1 MSRFAFRH
9 ALERI
14 PGIQRSMMSGYLSSF
29 TSPEG
34 ENEFITAYDAVL
46 KRWPVPYEELDIPT
60 RFGTA
65 HLIASGSTSL
75 PSLLLLHATG
85 TSSTMW
91 FPNIGP
97 LSNAFRVFAIDI
109 IGEPGKSRQVRLLK
123 TREDCATWLCDIINN
138 LGLTRPDIAGLSYG
152 GWQTL
157 NFSFFHPDK
166 VNRIAVLAPAGSIL
180 PYSWPVLALLRI
192 LPYIPVKPNP
202 LKRFFNK
209 GFCPNEL
216 FARQFGLGV
225 QHFRYADPRKS
236 IFTNIFSDSELQSI
250 QTPTLFLAGE
260 NEVIY
265 NPGVAIDRVRKM
277 MPAVTTTLIPDAG
290 HLLSMEQPELV
301 NEQMLKFL
309 G

>member
-1 MSRFAFRH
+1 
-9 ALERI
+9 
-14 PGIQRSMMSGYLSSF
+14 MMSGYLASF

-34 ENEFITAYDAVL
+34 ENQFFAAYDAVL

-60 RFGTA
+60 RFGTT

-97 LSNAFRVFAIDI
+97 LSSAFRVFAVDI

-123 TREDCATWLCDIINN
+123 NREDCATWLCDLIQN
-138 LGLTRPDIAGLSYG
+138 LGITRPDIAGLSYG
-152 GWQTL
+152 GWHTL
-157 NFSFFHPDK
+157 NFSFSHPDK

-192 LPYIPVKPNP
+192 LPYMPVKPNP
-202 LKRFFNK
+202 LNRFFAK
-209 GFCPNEL
+209 GICPDEL
-216 FARQFGLGV
+216 FARQFALGV
-225 QHFRYADPRKS
+225 NHFRYADPRKS
-236 IFTNIFSDSELQSI
+236 IFTNVFSDSELRSI
-250 QTPTLFLAGE
+250 HTPTLFLAGE

-265 NPGVAIDRVRKM
+265 DPGAAIDRVKKI
-277 MPAVTTTLIPDAG
+277 MPEVTTALIPGAG
-290 HLLSMEQPELV
+290 HLVSMDQPALV
-301 NEQMLKFL
+301 NEQVLKFL

>member
-1 MSRFAFRH
+1 
-9 ALERI
+9 
-14 PGIQRSMMSGYLSSF
+14 MMSGYLSSF

-34 ENEFITAYDAVL
+34 ENEYIAAYDAVL

-60 RFGTA
+60 RFGTT

-97 LSNAFRVFAIDI
+97 LSSAFRVFAVDI
-109 IGEPGKSRQVRLLK
+109 IGEPGKSRQVRLL
-123 TREDCATWLCDIINN
+123 ENHEHCATWLSDLIQN
-138 LGLTRPDIAGLSYG
+138 LGITRPDIAGLSYG

-157 NFSFFHPDK
+157 NFSLYHPDK
-166 VNRIAVLAPAGSIL
+166 VNRIAALAPAGSIL
-180 PYSWPVLALLRI
+180 PYSWAVLALLRI
-192 LPYIPVKPNP
+192 LPYLPVKPNP
-202 LKRFFNK
+202 LKRFFRK
-209 GFCPNEL
+209 GFCPDEL
-216 FARQFGLGV
+216 FARQFALAV

-236 IFTNIFSDSELQSI
+236 VFTSVFDDSELRGI

-265 NPGVAIDRVRKM
+265 DPRAAINRVKKL
-277 MPAVTTTLIPDAG
+277 MPAVTTALVPDAG
-290 HLLSMEQPELV
+290 HLVSMDQPALV
-301 NEQMLKFL
+301 NEQMLRFL

>member
-1 MSRFAFRH
+1 
-9 ALERI
+9 
-14 PGIQRSMMSGYLSSF
+14 MMSGYLASF

-34 ENEFITAYDAVL
+34 ENQFFAAYDAVL

-60 RFGTA
+60 RFGTT

-97 LSNAFRVFAIDI
+97 LSSAFRVFAVDI
-109 IGEPGKSRQVRLLK
+109 IGEPGKSRQVQLLEN
-123 TREDCATWLCDIINN
+123 REHCATWLCDLIQN
-138 LGLTRPDIAGLSYG
+138 LGLTRPNIAGLSYG
-152 GWQTL
+152 GWHTL
-157 NFSFFHPDK
+157 NFSLFHPDK
-166 VNRIAVLAPAGSIL
+166 VNRIAALAPAGSIL

-192 LPYIPVKPNP
+192 LPYLPVKPNP
-202 LKRFFNK
+202 LNRFFKK
-209 GFCPNEL
+209 GVCPDEL
-216 FARQFGLGV
+216 FARQFALGV

-236 IFTNIFSDSELQSI
+236 IFTSVFSDSELRRI
-250 QTPTLFLAGE
+250 HTPTLFLAGE

-265 NPGVAIDRVRKM
+265 NPGAAIDRVKKLI
-277 MPAVTTTLIPDAG
+277 PEVTAALIPDAG
-290 HLLSMEQPELV
+290 HLVSMEQPALV

>member
-1 MSRFAFRH
+1 
-9 ALERI
+9 
-14 PGIQRSMMSGYLSSF
+14 MMSGYLASF

-34 ENEFITAYDAVL
+34 EHEFIAAYDAVL

-60 RFGTA
+60 HFGTT
-65 HLIASGSTSL
+65 HIIASGSTSL

-97 LSNAFRVFAIDI
+97 LSSAFRVFAVDI
-109 IGEPGKSRQVRLLK
+109 IGEPGKSRQVQLLK
-123 TREDCATWLCDIINN
+123 NREDCATWLCDIIQN
-138 LGLTRPDIAGLSYG
+138 LGLIRPDIAGLSYG
-152 GWQTL
+152 GWNTL
-157 NFSFFHPDK
+157 NFSFYHPDK

-202 LKRFFNK
+202 LKRFFKK
-209 GFCPNEL
+209 GFCPDEL
-216 FARQFGLGV
+216 FARQFALGV

-236 IFTNIFSDSELQSI
+236 IFTNVFSDSELRSI
-250 QTPTLFLAGE
+250 LTPTLFLAGE

-265 NPGVAIDRVRKM
+265 NPGAAIDRVKKM
-277 MPAVTTTLIPDAG
+277 MPDVTTNLIPDAA
-290 HLLSMEQPELV
+290 HLVSMEQPALV
-301 NEQMLKFL
+301 NEQILKFL
-309 G
+309 R

>member
-1 MSRFAFRH
+1 MRWNGVSRVS
-9 ALERI
+9 
-14 PGIQRSMMSGYLSSF
+14 QRFLMSGYLASF

-34 ENEFITAYDAVL
+34 EYAYIDAYDAVL

-60 RFGTA
+60 GFGTT
-65 HLIASGSTSL
+65 HLIASGSPSL

-97 LSNAFRVFAIDI
+97 LSRVFRVFAVDI

-123 TREDCATWLCDIINN
+123 NREDCATWLCDLIKN
-138 LGLTRPDIAGLSYG
+138 LGITRTGIAGLSYG

-157 NFSFFHPDK
+157 NFALHHPDK
-166 VNRIAVLAPAGSIL
+166 VNRIAALAPAGSIL

-192 LPYIPVKPNP
+192 LPYLPVKPNP
-202 LKRFFNK
+202 LKRFFRQ
-209 GFCPNEL
+209 GFCPDEL
-216 FARQFGLGV
+216 FARQFALGV

-236 IFTNIFSDSELQSI
+236 IFTGVFSDSELRSI
-250 QTPTLFLAGE
+250 HTPTLFLAGE

-265 NPGVAIDRVRKM
+265 RPGSAIDRVKQM
-277 MPAVTTTLIPDAG
+277 MPEVTATLIPDAG
-290 HLLSMEQPELV
+290 HLVSMDQPALV
-301 NEQMLKFL
+301 NEQMLKYL
-309 G
+309 